1 MKLIDK
7 DAVVAEI
14 KRHISIAESQ
24 LALFGNEDEK
34 NRIMWAQ
41 QKKVCEIIL
50 SFFNSIE
57 VKEVDIER
65 EMQAFATLYLE
76 PLKVSDSNIGISI
89 TMAQL
94 YSCARGFF
102 NLGLR
107 ASNPLTWED
116 INSILYIERLV
127 LREFGGQEHSNE
139 ELCRE
144 VLKRFKEQKGE
155 RYENNND

>member
-1 MKLIDK
+1 MKLIEK
-7 DAVVAEI
+7 DAVLAIIEKRKQRIYPKRTDYTDGQKSELVNLSLEI
-14 KRHISIAESQ
+14 N
-24 LALFGNEDEK
+24 ALETK
-34 NRIMWAQ
+34 
-41 QKKVCEIIL
+41 EID
-50 SFFNSIE
+50 F
-57 VKEVDIER
+57 ER
-65 EMQAFATLYLE
+65 EMQAFAALYLE
-76 PLKVSDSNIGISI
+76 PLKISDTNIGISI
-89 TMAQL
+89 TMEQL
-94 YSCARGFF
+94 YSCARKFF

-107 ASNPLTWED
+107 VSNPLTWED